1 MAWMFDIDGYCESTL
16 RMLDISKAGITTEG
30 KLMHAP
36 ILSLEKGILSLPH
49 EEAANQRLQLCDGQS
64 WL

>member
-1 MAWMFDIDGYCESTL
+1 
-16 RMLDISKAGITTEG
+16 
-30 KLMHAP
+30 MHTP

-49 EEAANQRLQLCDGQS
+49 EEAASQRLQLCDGQS